1 MTLRE
6 LSSEICALGFDSY
19 TKPDVPLIFAVKR
32 ALTAIYGELRITSKT
47 KLHVTARTP
56 SSKVARLH
64 HTGGGV
70 ETLPLSG
77 KAYAM
82 TASGSGCITVFDG
95 ANSSNIKFNSD
106 AKLIKG
112 FLKYGGKAVF
122 SGDSSFDVYNIV
134 TYDEAFGDDIASIPE
149 GDAPIRINVRER
161 VRDFLGFTSPA
172 LDADGKPIA
181 SAVLD
186 DGTVTVPASYEGEIN
201 VKYRRL
207 PDFPSLAE
215 LDAQI
220 DIPREYEILL
230 PLLTAF
236 YVLLD
241 EDKEK
246 AEIYKSSYL
255 EMLNCIKRGAYSLS
269 NTGYADVNGW
279 GR

>member
-6 LSSEICALGFDSY
+6 LSDEICALGFENY
-19 TKPDVPLIFAVKR
+19 AKPDASLVFAARR
-32 ALTAIYGELRITSKT
+32 ALTAIYGELRITGAT
-47 KLHVTARTP
+47 KLHVTAKLP

-64 HTGGGV
+64 HKGGGV

-82 TASGSGCITVFDG
+82 TASGIGCITVFDG

-106 AKLIKG
+106 SKLIRG
-112 FLKYGGKAVF
+112 FLKYGGRAVF

-134 TYDEAFGDDIASIPE
+134 TFNEVFGENVASIPD
-149 GDAPIRINVRER
+149 GDSHIRINVRER
-161 VRDFLGFTSPA
+161 VGNFLGFLSPA
-172 LDADGKPIA
+172 LDSNGDIIK

-186 DGTVTVPASYEGEIN
+186 GGTITLPAAYDGEIN
-201 VKYRRL
+201 IEYRRL
-207 PDFPSLAE
+207 PELPSLSA

-220 DIPREYEILL
+220 DVPKEYEMLL

-241 EDKEK
+241 DDEEK
-246 AEIYKSSYL
+246 AEIYKKSYL
-255 EMLNCIKRGAYSLS
+255 EMLTCIRKGTYSLAGS
-269 NTGYADVNGW
+269 GYADVNGW
-279 GR
+279 GK